1 MGISNLLQLIGGLAL
16 FLFGMNTMGTGLE
29 KTSGGK
35 LEKLLERLT
44 SNPIKAVLL
53 GAAVTGVIQSS
64 SATTVM
70 VVGFVNSGIMKLS
83 QAVGVIMG
91 ANIGTTV
98 TSWILSLSGIQS
110 DNFFVSLLKPDSFS
124 PIFALVGVVL
134 LLFFQGERNKNIGSI
149 FIGFGVLMFGMDT
162 MSSAVKP
169 LAQTPEFVDILT
181 MFANPILGLIVGAL
195 FTAVIQSS
203 SASVGVLQALC
214 MTGTIS
220 VGVALP
226 IIMGQ
231 NIGTCITAILSSIGA
246 NKNAKRAALIHLYF
260 NLIGTVLFMA
270 GFYSLNALMNF
281 GFLNDILN
289 PAGVAVIHTIF
300 NISCTI
306 VLLPFAKLLEKL
318 AYLSLPEKNLDM
330 QAENADDFQL
340 LDARFLDKT
349 SFATEQCRNVT
360 SKMARLTK
368 ESMYKAL
375 GLLGQ
380 FDEDVAAEVLVLED
394 KVDKFEDQLST
405 YLVKLS
411 SKNLSEKDSRTISIL
426 LHCIGDFE
434 RISDHSVNV
443 MQAAKEMHDKKLSF
457 SKEANAEIRTFV
469 EAVKEIIAIT
479 FEAFETENTELA
491 QTVEPLE
498 EVIDNL
504 NESLKKRHIK
514 RLRTGTCTIELGF
527 VLSDI
532 INTFERISDHCSNVA
547 LWVLHSKEIGFD
559 THGYVERMR
568 RGDNEYF
575 ETKYL
580 QFKGKYVLPKNS

>member
-124 PIFALVGVVL
+124 PIFALLGVVL
-134 LLFFQGERNKNIGSI
+134 LLFFQSERNKNIGSI

-162 MSSAVKP
+162 MSAAVKP
-169 LAQTPEFVDILT
+169 LANTPEFVDILT
-181 MFANPILGLIVGAL
+181 MFANPVLGLIVGAL

-300 NISCTI
+300 NISCTV

-318 AYLSLPEKNLDM
+318 AYLSLPEKNLEM

-340 LDARFLDKT
+340 LDVRFLDKT

-375 GLLGQ
+375 GLLEKYDG
-380 FDEDVAAEVLVLED
+380 DIAAEVLALED
-394 KVDKFEDQLST
+394 KVDKFEDELST

-457 SKEANAEIRTFV
+457 SKEAQTEIRIFV

-547 LWVLHSKEIGFD
+547 LWVLHSKEVGFD

-568 RGDNEYF
+568 RGDNEFF

-580 QFKGKYVLPKNS
+580 QFKGRYVLPKNS

>member
-44 SNPIKAVLL
+44 SNPIKAVVL
-53 GAAVTGVIQSS
+53 GAAVTGIIQSS

-83 QAVGVIMG
+83 QAVSVIMG

-98 TSWILSLSGIQS
+98 TSWILSLSGIES
-110 DNFFVSLLKPDSFS
+110 DNFIVNLLKPDSFA
-124 PIFALVGVVL
+124 PILALLGVVL
-134 LLFFQGERNKNIGSI
+134 LLFFQSESKKNIGSI
-149 FIGFGVLMFGMDT
+149 FIGFGVLMFGMKA
-162 MSSAVKP
+162 MSAAVKP
-169 LAQTPEFVDILT
+169 LADMPEFADILT
-181 MFANPILGLIVGAL
+181 MFTNPVLGLLVGAL
-195 FTAVIQSS
+195 LTAVIQSS

-220 VGVALP
+220 IGVALP

-231 NIGTCITAILSSIGA
+231 NIGTCITAILSSVGA

-260 NLIGTVLFMA
+260 NLIGTILFMA
-270 GFYSLNALMNF
+270 VFYSLNGLMSF
-281 GFLNDILN
+281 GFLDDILN

-300 NISCTI
+300 NISCT
-306 VLLPFAKLLEKL
+306 VALLPFAKLLEKL
-318 AYLSLPEKNLDM
+318 AYLSLPEKNFET
-330 QAENADDFQL
+330 QTENAGDFQL

-360 SKMARLTK
+360 SRMARLTK

-380 FDEDVAAEVLVLED
+380 YNEDEAARVLALED
-394 KVDKFEDQLST
+394 KVDKFEDELST

-443 MQAAKEMHDKKLSF
+443 MEAAKEMHDKKLSF
-457 SKEANAEIRTFV
+457 SKEATAEIRIFV

-479 FEAFETENTELA
+479 FEAFETDNTELA

-547 LWVLHSKEIGFD
+547 LWVLHSKEVGFD

-568 RGDNEYF
+568 RGDNENF
-575 ETKYL
+575 EAKYM
-580 QFKGKYVLPKNS
+580 QFKGKYVLPKNG

>member
-124 PIFALVGVVL
+124 PIFALLGVVL
-134 LLFFQGERNKNIGSI
+134 LLFFQSERNKNIGSI

-162 MSSAVKP
+162 MSAAVKP
-169 LAQTPEFVDILT
+169 LANTPEFVDILT
-181 MFANPILGLIVGAL
+181 MFANPVLGLIVGAL

-300 NISCTI
+300 NISCTV

-318 AYLSLPEKNLDM
+318 AYLSLPEKNLEM

-375 GLLGQ
+375 GLLEKYDG
-380 FDEDVAAEVLVLED
+380 DIAAEVLALED
-394 KVDKFEDQLST
+394 KVDKFEDELST

-457 SKEANAEIRTFV
+457 SKEAQTEIRIFV

-547 LWVLHSKEIGFD
+547 LWVLHSKEVGFD

-568 RGDNEYF
+568 RGDNEFF

-580 QFKGKYVLPKNS
+580 QFKGRYVLPKNS

>member
-214 MTGTIS
+214 MTGSIS
-220 VGVALP
+220 IGVALP

-231 NIGTCITAILSSIGA
+231 NIGTCITAILSSVGA

-260 NLIGTVLFMA
+260 NLIGTVFFMA
-270 GFYSLNALMNF
+270 VFYGLNAMMNF
-281 GFLNDILN
+281 GFLDDILN
-289 PAGVAVIHTIF
+289 PAGVAVIHSIF

-306 VLLPFAKLLEKL
+306 VLLPFTKVLERL
-318 AYLSLPEKNLDM
+318 AYLSLPEKNLE
-330 QAENADDFQL
+330 AVSENVGDFQL
-340 LDARFLDKT
+340 LDVRFLDKT

-360 SKMARLTK
+360 TKMARLTK
-368 ESMYKAL
+368 DSMFKAL
-375 GLLGQ
+375 GLLEQ
-380 FDEDVAAEVLVLED
+380 YDEDVAAEVLALEN
-394 KVDKFEDQLST
+394 KVDKFEDELST

-434 RISDHSVNV
+434 RISDHSINV
-443 MQAAKEMHDKKLSF
+443 MEAAKEMYEKKLSF
-457 SKEANAEIRTFV
+457 SKEATSEIRIFI
-469 EAVKEIIAIT
+469 EAVKEIITIS
-479 FEAFETENTELA
+479 FEAFENENNELA

-547 LWVLHSKEIGFD
+547 LWVLHSKEAGLD
-559 THGYVERMR
+559 THGYVERIR
-568 RGDNEYF
+568 RGDNAYF
-575 ETKYL
+575 ESQYQ

>member
-44 SNPIKAVLL
+44 SNPIKAVVL
-53 GAAVTGVIQSS
+53 GAAVTSVVQSS

-220 VGVALP
+220 IGVALP

-231 NIGTCITAILSSIGA
+231 NIGTCITALLSSVGA

>member
-1 MGISNLLQLIGGLAL
+1 
-16 FLFGMNTMGTGLE
+16 
-29 KTSGGK
+29 
-35 LEKLLERLT
+35 
-44 SNPIKAVLL
+44 
-53 GAAVTGVIQSS
+53 
-64 SATTVM
+64 
-70 VVGFVNSGIMKLS
+70 
-83 QAVGVIMG
+83 
-91 ANIGTTV
+91 
-98 TSWILSLSGIQS
+98 
-110 DNFFVSLLKPDSFS
+110 
-124 PIFALVGVVL
+124 
-134 LLFFQGERNKNIGSI
+134 
-149 FIGFGVLMFGMDT
+149 
-162 MSSAVKP
+162 
-169 LAQTPEFVDILT
+169 
-181 MFANPILGLIVGAL
+181 
-195 FTAVIQSS
+195 
-203 SASVGVLQALC
+203 
-214 MTGTIS
+214 
-220 VGVALP
+220 
-226 IIMGQ
+226 MGQ
-231 NIGTCITAILSSIGA
+231 NIGTCITAILSSVGA

-260 NLIGTVLFMA
+260 NLIGTILFMA
-270 GFYSLNALMNF
+270 VFYSLNGLMSF
-281 GFLNDILN
+281 GFLDDILN

-300 NISCTI
+300 NISCTAA
-306 VLLPFAKLLEKL
+306 LLPFAKLLEKL
-318 AYLSLPEKNLDM
+318 AYLSLPEKNLET
-330 QAENADDFQL
+330 QTENAGDFQL

-360 SKMARLTK
+360 SRMARLTK

-380 FDEDVAAEVLVLED
+380 YNEDEAAQVLALED
-394 KVDKFEDQLST
+394 KVDKFEDELST

-443 MQAAKEMHDKKLSF
+443 MEAAKEMHDKKLSF
-457 SKEANAEIRTFV
+457 SKEATAEIRIFV

-479 FEAFETENTELA
+479 FEAFETDNTGLA

-547 LWVLHSKEIGFD
+547 LWVLHSKEVGFD

-568 RGDNEYF
+568 RGDNENF
-575 ETKYL
+575 EAKYM
-580 QFKGKYVLPKNS
+580 QFKGKYVLPKNG